1 MKALKNKKGMAYVLT
16 CVLVMVGMM
25 MVSVLFQYR
34 YVRSIVMTQK
44 EAAQMEL
51 DSVILK
57 SAVEHYDALKQGSA
71 YQGYINYTKLEQDAY
86 DALGFDDTDE
96 DQKYRL
102 QNPQITPITEGGFGL
117 TVTYD
122 LVILFYALGENYG
135 NITVPVTVSSQ
146 FTEK

>member
-1 MKALKNKKGMAYVLT
+1 MKALKNNRGMAYVLT

-34 YVRSIVMTQK
+34 YVRSIVTTQK

-57 SAVEHYDALKQGSA
+57 SAVEHYDAL
-71 YQGYINYTKLEQDAY
+71 
-86 DALGFDDTDE
+86 GFDETNE
-96 DQKYRL
+96 DRAYIL
-102 QNPQITPITEGGFGL
+102 TNPQITQLTEGGFGL

-122 LVILFYALGENYG
+122 LVIPFYALGENYG